1 MTDFWKEME
10 QGVNCIKLIKQ
21 LLIEEE
27 RLVKHLSERGRST
40 NLSEYKI
47 ARMRYAL
54 GEISIHP
61 NWKDYFPTSSPDD
74 YINE

>member
-27 RLVKHLSERGRST
+27 RLVKHLSERGHST
-40 NLSEYKI
+40 KLSEYKI
-47 ARMRYAL
+47 ARMRHAL
-54 GEISIHP
+54 GEISIYP
-61 NWKDYFPTSSPDD
+61 NWKEYFPTSRPEDC
-74 YINE
+74 INE

>member
-1 MTDFWKEME
+1 MTEFWKEMQ
-10 QGVNCIKLIKQ
+10 QGVRCISLIEQ
-21 LLIEEE
+21 LLREEE

-61 NWKDYFPTSSPDD
+61 HWKDYFPTPNPDD
-74 YINE
+74 YMNE